1 MIRLL
6 GGGVFGL
13 ALLVLWIYC
22 IFDVISSDEAL
33 VRNLP
38 KMVWLVIVVF
48 IPTIGSVAWLALG
61 RPPYASWRPGGE
73 EPRRPPRRVLGP
85 EDFPGF
91 PTSRPSIS
99 EESAGREER
108 LRSWEEDLRRRED
121 DLRRDDDGPVPPDS
135 AH

>member
-13 ALLVLWIYC
+13 ALLVLWVYC

-38 KMVWLVIVVF
+38 KMVWLVVVVF

-73 EPRRPPRRVLGP
+73 APRPPRRRVLGP
-85 EDFPGF
+85 EDFPDF
-91 PTSRPSIS
+91 PMSRPGIS
-99 EESAGREER
+99 EESADREER
-108 LRSWEEDLRRRED
+108 LRSWEEDLRRREE
-121 DLRRDDDGPVPPDS
+121 DLHRDDEGPAPPDS
-135 AH
+135 GH